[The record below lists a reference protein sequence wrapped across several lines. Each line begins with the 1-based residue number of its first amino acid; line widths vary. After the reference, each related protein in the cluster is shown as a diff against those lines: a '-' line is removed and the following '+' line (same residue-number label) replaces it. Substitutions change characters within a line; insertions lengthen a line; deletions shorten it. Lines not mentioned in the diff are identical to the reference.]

1 MDKAAMSNSHIPVFF
16 LKKVKRKWVDFLCPN
31 AKNVGPRDN
40 VGAAFT
46 IYKFKSSVSVKINLI
61 N

>member
-1 MDKAAMSNSHIPVFF
+1 MSNSHIPVFF